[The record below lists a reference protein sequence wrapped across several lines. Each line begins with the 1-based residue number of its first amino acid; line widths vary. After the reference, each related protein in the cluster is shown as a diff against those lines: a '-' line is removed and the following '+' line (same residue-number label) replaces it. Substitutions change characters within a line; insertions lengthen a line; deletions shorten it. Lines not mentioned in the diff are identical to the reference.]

1 MATGVD
7 YINKIKYD
15 VPLDNLYKIIDSCNY
30 AEGNEYCPVILT
42 VGKDIKP

>member
-1 MATGVD
+1 MAKGVD

-15 VPLDNLYKIIDSCNY
+15 VTLDDLYKIEDSCNY
-30 AEGNEYCPVILT
+30 TEGNDFCPVILS